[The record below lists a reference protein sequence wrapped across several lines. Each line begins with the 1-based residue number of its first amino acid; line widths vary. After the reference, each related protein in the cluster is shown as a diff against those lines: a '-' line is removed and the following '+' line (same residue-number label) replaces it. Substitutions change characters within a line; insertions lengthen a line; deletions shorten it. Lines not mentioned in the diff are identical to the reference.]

1 MDILAHLSPN
11 DPLVLRQRPADGGPP
26 LREDE
31 FAPMP
36 GTLDF
41 ADALD
46 AINPLHHLPGV
57 GTIYRAI
64 SGDRIQPAM
73 RVAGAAAFGGPV
85 GMILAAIGS
94 LADEIFSRGPA
105 AGAAAY
111 AAIERRDRSLIG

>member
-31 FAPMP
+31 YVPMP
-36 GTLDF
+36 GTLGFGDV
-41 ADALD
+41 LD
-46 AINPLHHLPGV
+46 IINPLQHLPGV
-57 GTIYRAI
+57 GTIYRAAT
-64 SGDRIQPAM
+64 GDAIQPAV
-73 RVAGAAAFGGPV
+73 RVAGAAALGGPI

-94 LADEIFSRGPA
+94 LADEILSRGPA

-111 AAIERRDRSLIG
+111 AAIERRDRILIG